1 MRRLIPALAAVTL
14 LAAAA
19 PALAQDLRVTRADGT
34 SAAVTAAALADLP
47 RATVTVAGG
56 SGPQVYEG
64 PALAY
69 VMRAAGL
76 PVGMRAHGEPMKG
89 YLVVRGA
96 DGYAAVLS
104 AAEADKAL
112 HEDVVILADRLDG
125 QPLPDKEGP
134 WRLVVDD
141 DIRPWRS
148 VRQVVAMDY
157 RVAE

>member
-1 MRRLIPALAAVTL
+1 MRRLIPALAAIAL
-14 LAAAA
+14 CLAA
-19 PALAQDLRVTRADGT
+19 PAFAQDLKVTRADGT
-34 SAAVTAAALADLP
+34 SATLTAEALADLP
-47 RATVTVAGG
+47 RAQVTVAGG

-69 VMRAAGL
+69 VMRAVRL

-104 AAEADKAL
+104 AAEADKEL

-125 QPLPDKEGP
+125 RPLPDAEGP
-134 WRLVVDD
+134 WRLVIDD

-157 RVAE
+157 RLAD

>member
-1 MRRLIPALAAVTL
+1 MRPFLPAVAAVAFL
-14 LAAAA
+14 LAA
-19 PALAQDLRVTRADGT
+19 PAFAQDLKVTRADGT
-34 SAAVTAAALADLP
+34 SVTLTPEALADLP
-47 RATVTVAGG
+47 RSRVTVAGG

-69 VMRAAGL
+69 VMRAARL

-96 DGYAAVLS
+96 DGYAAALS
-104 AAEADKAL
+104 AAEADKEL

-125 QPLPDKEGP
+125 QPLPAAEGP
-134 WRLVVDD
+134 WRLVIDD

-157 RVAE
+157 RVAD

>member
-1 MRRLIPALAAVTL
+1 MRPFLPAVAAVAFL
-14 LAAAA
+14 LAA
-19 PALAQDLRVTRADGT
+19 PAFAQDLKVTRADAT
-34 SAAVTAAALADLP
+34 SVTLTSEALADLP
-47 RATVTVAGG
+47 RSRVTVAGG

-69 VMRAAGL
+69 VMRAARL

-104 AAEADKAL
+104 AAEADKEL

-125 QPLPDKEGP
+125 QPLPEAEGP
-134 WRLVVDD
+134 WRLVIDD

-157 RVAE
+157 RLAD

>member
-1 MRRLIPALAAVTL
+1 MRPFLPAVAAVALL
-14 LAAAA
+14 LAA
-19 PALAQDLRVTRADGT
+19 PAFAQDLKVTRADGT
-34 SAAVTAAALADLP
+34 SVTLTAEALADLP
-47 RATVTVAGG
+47 RSRVTVPGG

-69 VMRAAGL
+69 VMRAARL

-104 AAEADKAL
+104 AAEADKEL

-125 QPLPDKEGP
+125 QLLPEAEGP
-134 WRLVVDD
+134 WRLVIDD

>member
-1 MRRLIPALAAVTL
+1 MKRFVPAAAVCAL
-14 LAAAA
+14 FLAA
-19 PALAQDLRVTRADGT
+19 PAFAQDLKVTRADGT
-34 SAAVTAAALADLP
+34 SATISAEALADLP
-47 RATVTVAGG
+47 RAQVTVAGG

-64 PALAY
+64 PQLAY
-69 VMRAAGL
+69 VMRAARL
-76 PVGMRAHGEPMKG
+76 PVGMRAHGGPMKG

-104 AAEADKAL
+104 AAEADKEL

-125 QPLPDKEGP
+125 QPLPAKEGP
-134 WRLVVDD
+134 WRLVIDD

-157 RVAE
+157 RVAD

>member
-1 MRRLIPALAAVTL
+1 MRPFLPAVAAVAFL
-14 LAAAA
+14 LAA
-19 PALAQDLRVTRADGT
+19 PAFAQDLKVTRADGT
-34 SAAVTAAALADLP
+34 SVTLTLEALADLP
-47 RATVTVAGG
+47 RSRVTVAGG

-69 VMRAAGL
+69 VMRAARL

-104 AAEADKAL
+104 AAEADKEL

-125 QPLPDKEGP
+125 QPLPAAEGP
-134 WRLVVDD
+134 WRLVIDD

>member
-1 MRRLIPALAAVTL
+1 MRPFLPAVAAVACL
-14 LAAAA
+14 LAA
-19 PALAQDLRVTRADGT
+19 PAFAQDLKVTRADGT
-34 SAAVTAAALADLP
+34 SVTLTSEALADLP
-47 RATVTVAGG
+47 RSRVTVAGG

-69 VMRAAGL
+69 VMRAARL

-104 AAEADKAL
+104 AAEADKEL

-125 QPLPDKEGP
+125 QPLPAAEGP
-134 WRLVVDD
+134 WRLVIDD